1 MKKILFIA
9 LGLLMAVTSF
19 GQDSLT
25 TDSTQMIQ
33 GDTVS
38 IHNAEFSGSKLEDAT
53 KAEGDSAYIRNDF
66 ASAIQIYESR
76 FMNHFCVKVSRPMYI
91 IILVIAIIK

>member
-33 GDTVS
+33 GILSVS
-38 IHNAEFSGSKLEDAT
+38 IMQSFPVPN
-53 KAEGDSAYIRNDF
+53 
-66 ASAIQIYESR
+66 
-76 FMNHFCVKVSRPMYI
+76 
-91 IILVIAIIK
+91 

>member
-38 IHNAEFSGSKLEDAT
+38 IHNAEFSA
-53 KAEGDSAYIRNDF
+53 
-66 ASAIQIYESR
+66 
-76 FMNHFCVKVSRPMYI
+76 VSYTHLTLPTN
-91 IILVIAIIK
+91 

>member
-66 ASAIQIYESR
+66 ASAIQIYESLLR
-76 FMNHFCVKVSRPMYI
+76 KGESADVYYLSLIHI
-91 IILVIAIIK
+91 

>member
-53 KAEGDSAYIRNDF
+53 KAEEIVHISEMTLRL
-66 ASAIQIYESR
+66 QSR
-76 FMNHFCVKVSRPMYI
+76 FMNHFCVKASRPMYT

>member
-38 IHNAEFSGSKLEDAT
+38 IHNCRVFRFQ
-53 KAEGDSAYIRNDF
+53 IRRCHK
-66 ASAIQIYESR
+66 S
-76 FMNHFCVKVSRPMYI
+76 
-91 IILVIAIIK
+91 

>member
-38 IHNAEFSGSKLEDAT
+38 IHNAEFSGSKLARISPLP
-53 KAEGDSAYIRNDF
+53 G
-66 ASAIQIYESR
+66 
-76 FMNHFCVKVSRPMYI
+76 
-91 IILVIAIIK
+91 